1 MALVRISCLTHK
13 TSEVATSV
21 PRDAIRIC
29 EIFMGGGGSSSS
41 SRIGISAE
49 SGAERSCGAAAA
61 ALRLRLR
68 PRPAGYAR
76 AFACV
81 FPLVSRIKR

>member
-61 ALRLRLR
+61 ALRLLL
-68 PRPAGYAR
+68 RPAGDAR

-81 FPLVSRIKR
+81 FPLVFRIKR